1 MRGKQAP
8 KRKIAPDVKYNNI
21 VVAKFINRIML
32 HGKKSIAEKI
42 VYDAFDIIADQIKN
56 KKIEGMKEGVT
67 VLDFFDQA
75 VKNITPS
82 VEVKGRRIGG
92 ANYQVPT
99 PVRGD
104 RRYYLAFLWILES
117 ARKRKGRS
125 MAEKLA
131 YELIDIYN
139 NTGTAIKKKEDVQ
152 RMAEANRAFAHFA
165 R

>member
-8 KRKIAPDVKYNNI
+8 KRKITPDVKYNN
-21 VVAKFINRIML
+21 VLVAKFINRVMI
-32 HGKKSIAEKI
+32 HGKKSTAEKI
-42 VYDAFDIIADQIKN
+42 VYETFDIIDDKIKN
-56 KKIEGMKEGVT
+56 KKIEGMKDGVT
-67 VLDFFDQA
+67 SLDVFDQA

-92 ANYQVPT
+92 ANYQVPI

-104 RRYYLAFLWILES
+104 RRFYLAFSWMLEA
-117 ARKRKGRS
+117 ARNRKGTAMSNR
-125 MAEKLA
+125 LA
-131 YELIDIYN
+131 SEIIDIYN